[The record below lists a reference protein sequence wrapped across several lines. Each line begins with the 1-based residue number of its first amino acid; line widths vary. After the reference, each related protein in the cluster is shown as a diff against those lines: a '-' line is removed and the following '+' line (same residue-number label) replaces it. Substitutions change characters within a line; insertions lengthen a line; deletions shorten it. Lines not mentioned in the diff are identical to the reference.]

1 MRHIRLAVPLLAL
14 LVLGQGAGAQ
24 EKKDAASPQ
33 QMDPA
38 MAEMMKKWQEAM
50 TPGAPHKL
58 LAGLAGTWKADS
70 KMWFN
75 GPGTPASTAEGK
87 NEASTILG
95 GRFLA
100 TRHSSTMMDMPF
112 EGQGLLGFDNVKKK
126 YVQMWVDNLSTAV
139 STAEGYADST
149 GNVIT
154 LWGVMDEPTTGER
167 DKPVRYVY
175 RLMGKDKYVFE
186 VHDFAF
192 PEPNTKVVEITYTRV
207 K

>member
-1 MRHIRLAVPLLAL
+1 MRQTWFMIPVLAILAL
-14 LVLGQGAGAQ
+14 AHVARAQ
-24 EKKDAASPQ
+24 EKKDAAAP

-50 TPGAPHKL
+50 TPGAPHKVL
-58 LAGLAGTWKADS
+58 ASLAGSWKADS
-70 KMWFN
+70 KMWWN
-75 GPGTPASTAEGK
+75 GPAMPATVAQGK
-87 NEASTILG
+87 SEASMILG

-100 TRHSSTMMDMPF
+100 TSYSSTLMEAPF
-112 EGQGLLGFDNVKKK
+112 LGQGLLGYDNTKKK
-126 YVQMWVDNLSTAV
+126 YVQTWVDNMSTAA
-139 STAEGYADST
+139 SIAEGYADTSGT
-149 GNVIT
+149 VIT
-154 LWGVMDEPTTGER
+154 LWGVMDEPATGER